1 MKRYRLKDWKNPYT
15 EENSEIA
22 IIVESG
28 PMPDEAFEAGAD
40 AMLEGLKKEGTHQ
53 PSEWIDDTFGLHTT
67 GAGTLVF
74 IPDEGTK
81 EETDLEY
88 YKKATTVEFTADDI
102 IK

>member
-1 MKRYRLKDWKNPYT
+1 MRYRPKDWKNPYT

-40 AMLEGLKKEGTHQ
+40 AMLEGLKEEGIFTY
-53 PSEWIDDTFGLHTT
+53 
-67 GAGTLVF
+67 GAGHYPDIEVPKEVSGYWCF
-74 IPDEGTK
+74 IPDEA
-81 EETDLEY
+81 EEYEQ
-88 YKKATTVEFTADDI
+88 ATTVEFTADDI